1 MSMSDPIADMLTRI
15 RNGQS
20 AGRKVVTMPSSTL
33 KAAVSRVLQEEGF
46 LDQCE
51 VSNNESKSTLSLT
64 LRYFKGHPVISNLQR
79 VSRPGKRMYC
89 RSSDIPS
96 VNNGLGVI
104 VVSTSKGVMTGQK
117 AKASGTGGEL
127 ICTVS

>member
-33 KAAVSRVLQEEGF
+33 KEAVSRVLQEEGF

-51 VSNNESKSTLSLT
+51 VNGSGSKTTLSLT
-64 LRYFKGHPVISNLQR
+64 LRYFEGRPVISNLQR
-79 VSRPGKRMYC
+79 ISRPGKRMYC
-89 RSSDIPS
+89 GSSDIPS

-104 VVSTSKGVMTGQK
+104 VVSTSKGIMTGQK
-117 AKASGTGGEL
+117 AKSSGTGGEL

>member
-33 KAAVSRVLQEEGF
+33 KVAVGRVLQEEGF

-51 VSNNESKSTLSLT
+51 VSDNGSKSTLSLT
-64 LRYFKGHPVISNLQR
+64 LRYFDGRPVISNLQR

-104 VVSTSKGVMTGQK
+104 VLSTSKGIMSGLK
-117 AKASGTGGEL
+117 AKSSGTGGEL